1 MEKKIKVSIVNE
13 TKRYTIVKK
22 LLEGFIEGLTK
33 FLKINKNVELSIAFI
48 GTKTITKINKKF
60 RNVDKATDVISFN
73 LSKNKSPPDSIEGEI
88 IICPLIAEKE
98 AKKYLNNFPDYIE
111 FLIIHGLLHILGYNH
126 DIEKDRA
133 KMESLEEKTFK
144 NLKVKSFITK
154 EVLK

>member
-22 LLEGFIEGLTK
+22 NLEGFIEGLTK

-98 AKKYLNNFPDYIE
+98 AKKHLNNFPDYIE
-111 FLIIHGLLHILGYNH
+111 FLIIHGFLHILGYNH

>member
-22 LLEGFIEGLTK
+22 NLEGFIEGLTK

-111 FLIIHGLLHILGYNH
+111 FLIIHGFLHILGYNH

>member
-22 LLEGFIEGLTK
+22 PLEGFIEGLTK

-60 RNVDKATDVISFN
+60 RNVDKATNVISFN
-73 LSKNKSPPDSIEGEI
+73 LSKNKSPSDSIEGEI

-98 AKKYLNNFPDYIE
+98 AKKNLNNFPDYIE
-111 FLIIHGLLHILGYNH
+111 FLIIHGFLHILGYNH

-144 NLKVKSFITK
+144 SLKVESFIAK